1 MHELQPGILAGSA
14 RTNIVRYRV
23 QGLLLGEPPTD
34 RPRRRAGGRA
44 ILNRPDHPYLNC
56 ASTCGAFEQVQF
68 DVVNV
73 DLHSARPGRGH
84 IPCRWTDANIAKPS
98 LSPIAS
104 HLLAEDFRTGAAA
117 HPEVQRN
124 SLAPRDSFSCQR
136 AGFFFLT

>member
-14 RTNIVRYRV
+14 RTNIGRYRV

-44 ILNRPDHPYLNC
+44 ILTRPDHPYLNC

-84 IPCRWTDANIAKPS
+84 IPCRLTDANIDKPS
-98 LSPIAS
+98 LSAIAS
-104 HLLAEDFRTGAAA
+104 HLLAEEF
-117 HPEVQRN
+117 
-124 SLAPRDSFSCQR
+124 R
-136 AGFFFLT
+136 AGGEAHREVERKGLARR